1 MWLPIWLKHVIC
13 SRVPNVEKTHQY
25 SWCRNC
31 QNYLWEVGQNFRPFY
46 YQQTNKWLFKHEL
59 KFGLAPLW
67 NATAWWKLLEWCH
80 VCDRTLVWWCHCNSR
95 CELWIENL
103 QIVWP
108 LPPSMCIVV
117 LSKKNNSAFWIS
129 SKLLV
134 LHWNCQD
141 TPKNKCL
148 FRDCFGGRMIWSII

>member
-1 MWLPIWLKHVIC
+1 MLELPKLPFGATAELQTLLLPINKQTYIQT
-13 SRVPNVEKTHQY
+13 NK
-25 SWCRNC
+25 
-31 QNYLWEVGQNFRPFY
+31 
-46 YQQTNKWLFKHEL
+46 QTNKWGFKLEL
-59 KFGLAPLW
+59 KLCLAPLW

-117 LSKKNNSAFWIS
+117 LSKNNSTFWIS
-129 SKLLV
+129 SNLSV

>member
-108 LPPSMCIVV
+108 LPPSMFIVV
-117 LSKKNNSAFWIS
+117 LSKKWLHFLSFKQIIS
-129 SKLLV
+129 FTLKLS
-134 LHWNCQD
+134 
-141 TPKNKCL
+141 
-148 FRDCFGGRMIWSII
+148 RYS